1 MLKIFDPITNVVR
14 PLRLNNNNVSMY
26 VCGVTPYDVGHLGH
40 ALTYVFF
47 DTVKRYLEFSG
58 FEVMHIQNITDID
71 DGMILKSQEK
81 NLTIAE
87 LTDKNHQIYLDEM
100 HSLNVLQ
107 PDFYPL
113 SSEYIPQII
122 EKIKE
127 LIEKKFA
134 YENAGHVF
142 FDHSKLSNFG
152 HLIRKNVNEIRNL
165 QKTDTMPDE
174 PDELK
179 KDKLD
184 FLLWQPE
191 TYKEASFNS
200 PWSLGRPGWHIE
212 CSTMVNEIIGE
223 QVTIHGGGYDLIFP
237 HHECEV
243 AQSESS
249 TGTKPYSQNWMHVNA
264 LSINS
269 KKMSKSLG
277 NLIRV
282 SELLKKGIN
291 GNTIRMYLLSNHYRD
306 GINYNEKNLVA
317 FSTKTALLEQALI
330 APGGPPDDLAI
341 QPFRN
346 SFMNAMD
353 DDFNTPKALDI
364 IYEIADLIIE
374 GKLDSKTAVPTIK
387 ELCNVLGIVL

>member
-14 PLRLNNNNVSMY
+14 PIQIKNNNISMY

-58 FEVMHIQNITDID
+58 FQVTHIQNITDID
-71 DGMILKSQEK
+71 DGMILKSIEK
-81 NLTIAE
+81 DLTIAE
-87 LTDKNHQIYLDEM
+87 LTEQNHQVYLDEM
-100 HSLNVLQ
+100 RNLNVSE
-107 PDFYPL
+107 PDSFPL
-113 SSEYIPQII
+113 SSEYIPQIVAS
-122 EKIKE
+122 IKM
-127 LIEKKFA
+127 LIEKRFA

-142 FDHSKLSNFG
+142 FDHSRLSNFG
-152 HLIRKNVNEIRNL
+152 HLLGKSVAEIRNL

-191 TYKEASFNS
+191 TFKEASFDS
-200 PWSLGRPGWHIE
+200 PWSSGRPGWHIE
-212 CSTMVNEIIGE
+212 CSTMVNEIIGD

-243 AQSESS
+243 AQSESL
-249 TGTKPYSQNWMHVNA
+249 TDIEPYCLNWMHVHS
-264 LSINS
+264 LKINNE
-269 KKMSKSLG
+269 KMSKSLG

-282 SELLKKGIN
+282 SDLLQKDID
-291 GNTIRMYLLSNHYRD
+291 GNVIRMYLLSSHYRS
-306 GINYNEKNLVA
+306 GINYDEKVLRSFLSKNE
-317 FSTKTALLEQALI
+317 LLREALI
-330 APGGPPDDLAI
+330 APGGPPDNLAI

-353 DDFNTPKALDI
+353 DDFNTSQALDI
-364 IYEIADLIIE
+364 IYEIATLI
-374 GKLDSKTAVPTIK
+374 LDGQLDAKTAVPTIK

>member
-1 MLKIFDPITNVVR
+1 MLKIFDPITNVVQ
-14 PLRLNNNNVSMY
+14 PMQINNNISMY

-58 FEVMHIQNITDID
+58 FHVTHIQNITDID
-71 DGMILKSQEK
+71 DGMILKSKERD
-81 NLTIAE
+81 LTIAE
-87 LTDKNHQIYLDEM
+87 LTEQNHQIYLDEM
-100 HSLNVLQ
+100 HNLNVLQ
-107 PDFYPL
+107 PDSFPL
-113 SSEYIPQII
+113 SSAYIPQIV
-122 EKIKE
+122 ESIKL
-127 LIEKKFA
+127 LIKKGFA

-152 HLIRKNVNEIRNL
+152 HLLGKSVAEIRNL

-191 TYKEASFNS
+191 TFKEASFNS

-243 AQSESS
+243 AQSESL
-249 TGTKPYSQNWMHVNA
+249 TDIKPYSQNWMHVHSLN
-264 LSINS
+264 INN

-282 SELLKKGIN
+282 SDLLQKGID
-291 GNTIRMYLLSNHYRD
+291 GNTIRMYLLSSHYRS
-306 GINYNEKNLVA
+306 GINYDEKVLRAFASKNE
-317 FSTKTALLEQALI
+317 LLKEALI
-330 APGGPPDDLAI
+330 APGGPPDNLAI

-346 SFMNAMD
+346 SFMNVMD
-353 DDFNTPKALDI
+353 NDFNTPQALEI
-364 IYEIADLIIE
+364 IYEIANLILD
-374 GKLDSKTAVPTIK
+374 GKLDIKTAAPTLK

>member
-1 MLKIFDPITNVVR
+1 MLKVFDPVNNIIR
-14 PLRLNNNNVSMY
+14 PISIKDNDISMY

-58 FEVMHIQNITDID
+58 FQVTHIQNITDID
-71 DGMILKSQEK
+71 DGMILKSKEVNMTIAGLTEK
-81 NLTIAE
+81 NHKIF
-87 LTDKNHQIYLDEM
+87 LDEM
-100 HSLNVLQ
+100 QNLNVLQ
-107 PDFYPL
+107 PDSFPL
-113 SSEYIPQII
+113 SSEFIPQIVENI
-122 EKIKE
+122 SQ
-127 LIEKKFA
+127 LINKGFA

-142 FDHSKLSNFG
+142 FDHSKLLNFG
-152 HLIRKNVNEIRNL
+152 HLLRKNIDEIRNL
-165 QKTDTMPDE
+165 EKTDTMPDE

-191 TYKEASFNS
+191 IFKEASFDS

-212 CSTMVNEIIGE
+212 CSTMVNEILGE

-243 AQSESS
+243 AQSESLTDS
-249 TGTKPYSQNWMHVNA
+249 KPYCQNWMHVNA
-264 LSINS
+264 LSINGE
-269 KKMSKSLG
+269 KMSKSLG

-282 SELLKKGIN
+282 SDLLQKGID
-291 GNTIRMYLLSNHYRD
+291 GNTIRMYLLSHHYRAGVD
-306 GINYNEKNLVA
+306 YNENALHA
-317 FSTKTALLEQALI
+317 FVSKHELLQQALI
-330 APGGPPDDLAI
+330 APGGPPDNLAI

-353 DDFNTPKALDI
+353 NDFNTPQALDI
-364 IYEIADLIIE
+364 IYEIASLILD
-374 GKLDSKTAVPTIK
+374 GKLDTKTAVPTLK